1 MKFDYVIAGGG
12 SAGCALAARLAEN
25 SNISVCLIEAGG
37 RGRELFIKMPAG
49 NGFVFGNP
57 KLDWGYSTVPQKS
70 LDNRSIY
77 LARGKA
83 LGGSSIVNG
92 MMYMRG
98 VPADYDQWRQSG
110 LSGWSYADLLPYFKR
125 AEGAKH
131 RDGPY
136 HGTNGPLKIEESV
149 NFGVIDKAFIK
160 AAIAA
165 GHTQL
170 NDFNAYD
177 RTGVGR
183 SDSTVSRGVRQ
194 SSAIA
199 YLKKGSKNLKVLTHR
214 HISKIVFDHKR
225 AIGVETTNGEFIQ
238 ARREVIVCQG
248 AFGTPHL
255 LMLSGLGPADHLIS
269 HGINPIVNLPGVGE
283 NLADHVDI
291 PMQYASDRMD
301 LSHARFQRLDKA
313 AGLMGRWLVNGSGPG
328 GGALFS
334 SILFHAFDDPKQ
346 PELQVF
352 MTPMIFDENF
362 KDGQKE
368 ISPLL
373 HRIGRR
379 LLVRGRAIARSGI
392 KIDINLERPK
402 SLGTVRLANS
412 DPLISPLIDPNYLSD
427 QQDLDDM
434 VKGVRVM
441 SEIMSKPEIA
451 QYHKGSL
458 GPWANAASDAEIIT
472 AIRATAYTGHHPAC
486 SARMG
491 ADNDSMAVLDDQLR
505 VKGVEGLRVC
515 DASAMP
521 SQITGNLYATVI
533 AIAEKA
539 ADMILEKQPLPPEY
553 PEENINV

>member
-25 SNISVCLIEAGG
+25 SKISICLIEAGG
-37 RGRELFIKMPAG
+37 KGQDLFIKMPAG

-98 VPADYDQWRQSG
+98 VSADYDQWRQSG
-110 LSGWSYADLLPYFKR
+110 LPGWSYAELLPYFKR

-131 RDGPY
+131 REGPY
-136 HGTNGPLKIEESV
+136 HGTSGPLKIEQSV
-149 NFGVIDKAFIK
+149 NFGVLDKAFIK
-160 AAIAA
+160 AAIAS

-170 NDFNAYD
+170 NDFNAD
-177 RTGVGR
+177 GRTGVGR

-199 YLKKGSKNLKVLTHR
+199 YLKKRYRNLKVLTQR
-214 HISKIVFDHKR
+214 HISKIVFEQKR
-225 AIGVETTNGEFIQ
+225 AIGIETTNGDFII
-238 ARREVIVCQG
+238 AKREVIVCQG

-255 LMLSGLGPADHLIS
+255 LMLSGLGPAEHLVS

-291 PMQYASDRMD
+291 PIQYASDRMD
-301 LSHARFQRLDKA
+301 LSHAQFQRLDKA

-334 SILFHAFDDPKQ
+334 SMLFHAFDDPKQ

-373 HRIGRR
+373 QRIGRR
-379 LLVRGRAIARSGI
+379 LLVRGRAI
-392 KIDINLERPK
+392 
-402 SLGTVRLANS
+402 
-412 DPLISPLIDPNYLSD
+412 PNYLSD
-427 QQDLDDM
+427 QQDIDHM

-441 SEIMSKPEIA
+441 SEIMSRPEIA
-451 QYHKGSL
+451 QYHQGSL
-458 GPWANAASDAEIIT
+458 GPWKNVTSDAEIIS

-486 SARMG
+486 SVRMG
-491 ADNDSMAVLDDQLR
+491 TNNDNMAVLDNQLR

-539 ADMILEKQPLPPEY
+539 ADMILGKKPLPAEY
-553 PEENINV
+553 PEEKINA

>member
-25 SNISVCLIEAGG
+25 SDISVCLIEAGG

-136 HGTNGPLKIEESV
+136 HGTNGPLKIEESI

-199 YLKKGSKNLKVLTHR
+199 YLKKGFKNLKVLTHR

-225 AIGVETTNGEFIQ
+225 AIGVETVNGEFIQ

-255 LMLSGLGPADHLIS
+255 LMLSGLGPADH
-269 HGINPIVNLPGVGE
+269 
-283 NLADHVDI
+283 
-291 PMQYASDRMD
+291 
-301 LSHARFQRLDKA
+301 
-313 AGLMGRWLVNGSGPG
+313 
-328 GGALFS
+328 
-334 SILFHAFDDPKQ
+334 
-346 PELQVF
+346 
-352 MTPMIFDENF
+352 
-362 KDGQKE
+362 
-368 ISPLL
+368 
-373 HRIGRR
+373 
-379 LLVRGRAIARSGI
+379 
-392 KIDINLERPK
+392 
-402 SLGTVRLANS
+402 
-412 DPLISPLIDPNYLSD
+412 
-427 QQDLDDM
+427 
-434 VKGVRVM
+434 
-441 SEIMSKPEIA
+441 
-451 QYHKGSL
+451 
-458 GPWANAASDAEIIT
+458 
-472 AIRATAYTGHHPAC
+472 
-486 SARMG
+486 
-491 ADNDSMAVLDDQLR
+491 
-505 VKGVEGLRVC
+505 
-515 DASAMP
+515 
-521 SQITGNLYATVI
+521 
-533 AIAEKA
+533 
-539 ADMILEKQPLPPEY
+539 
-553 PEENINV
+553 